1 MVFQV
6 VLSSVVLSSV
16 LVTNALVLILTQV
29 KTNRIRKAA
38 IEAGFQSNLLT
49 LIMRDG
55 TIYFGID
62 AIAIVIAITL
72 NYTIYTAFNLA
83 GTVSN
88 VVASILFAHFILK
101 LRTLNNNSI
110 DPDVTTSRHRIA
122 IQVAAGITGN
132 IGAPLE
138 YADSDFEESYT
149 RVNSSVEGQI
159 ENPLG
164 IGILDVDLVD
174 GSM

>member
-1 MVFQV
+1 MCESARVH
-6 VLSSVVLSSV
+6 LHES
-16 LVTNALVLILTQV
+16 
-29 KTNRIRKAA
+29 
-38 IEAGFQSNLLT
+38 
-49 LIMRDG
+49 M
-55 TIYFGID
+55 
-62 AIAIVIAITL
+62 
-72 NYTIYTAFNLA
+72 LA
-83 GTVSN
+83 YCAEFS
-88 VVASILFAHFILK
+88 VASILFAHFILK